1 MCYNKC
7 SIGDINMTM
16 NEIIA
21 KNISDLL
28 TKAKKRQQDLADA
41 LNMPKQTISKM
52 LNGARMISAPEL
64 SQIADFFGVS
74 MDSLVKEHSPVTY
87 SPIKAFMGEVKSE
100 GGKAAIETAEKLM
113 NLYSF
118 HYKFQTKE
126 YIDKCNQVWSD
137 E

>member
-1 MCYNKC
+1 M
-7 SIGDINMTM
+7 IGVIIMSM
-16 NEIIA
+16 NEVIA
-21 KNISDLL
+21 MNISNLL
-28 TKAKKRQQDLADA
+28 KSSKKKQQDLADA

-64 SQIADFFGVS
+64 SKIANYFSVS
-74 MDSLVKEHSPVTY
+74 MDSLVQEKTQIAY
-87 SPIKAFMGEVKSE
+87 SPIKLFMGEVKSA

-113 NLYSF
+113 DLYSF
-118 HYKFQTKE
+118 HHKFQTKE